1 MKDKIKGFLV
11 LSILPLIILSAV
23 FFDSGITNGYE
34 VMLLLGFI
42 SIVLAAFNF
51 ATVLILG
58 N

>member
-1 MKDKIKGFLV
+1 MKDKVKVFL
-11 LSILPLIILSAV
+11 LLCILPLIILSAV

>member
-1 MKDKIKGFLV
+1 MKEKFKGFCF
-11 LSILPLIILSAV
+11 LSIMPLVILSAV

-34 VMLLLGFI
+34 VMLLLGFLSFI
-42 SIVLAAFNF
+42 IAAFNF